1 MHRRLARLGR
11 ALGSPRDAILTKE
24 ALQAVDLFHETPILG
39 AKRVIIICFS
49 LVGLV
54 PALPGGILNVILK
67 SKLIYELKN
76 TYVGTQE
83 GSSRYE

>member
-11 ALGSPRDAILTKE
+11 VLGSPRDAILTKE
-24 ALQAVDLFHETPILG
+24 ALQAVDLFHETPILS
-39 AKRVIIICFS
+39 AKRVIVICFS

-67 SKLIYELKN
+67 SKLIYELEN
-76 TYVGTQE
+76 TYVGMQE